1 MDPKPK
7 SIGRLEQYASRIGAV
22 VKIEPAAQGYRL
34 LVGSH
39 VDPAINEMLVSY
51 VEGDLELSLEE
62 DDLVTP
68 SPEWRR
74 VGIIVGYREV
84 SD

>member
-22 VKIEPAAQGYRL
+22 VKIEATAQGYRL

-39 VDPAINEMLVSY
+39 VGPAIKEMLVSY

-68 SPEWRR
+68 LPEWRR